1 MCRGFGTIFRMVLV
15 ILIWLA
21 IVVAAVLFVL
31 RLARGESH
39 EGLFTEHLYERS
51 NPKPQSD
58 RVPRVGGTV
67 PSFAPTGTSRRFRAD
82 DPIPEVEQTMD
93 NPVYIN
99 QDGSVV
105 EFKSLRKSHDH
116 AARADSATG
125 GEGSGASSPAV

>member
-1 MCRGFGTIFRMVLV
+1 MLLV

-21 IVVAAVLFVL
+21 IVIAAVLFVL

-51 NPKPQSD
+51 NPKPQSE

-67 PSFAPTGTSRRFRAD
+67 PSFAPTSAPQRFRAD
-82 DPIPEVEQTMD
+82 DPIPEVEQTME

-105 EFKSLRKSHDH
+105 EVKSLRKSRD
-116 AARADSATG
+116 AADRPGAASG
-125 GEGSGASSPAV
+125 NEGSGGGESR